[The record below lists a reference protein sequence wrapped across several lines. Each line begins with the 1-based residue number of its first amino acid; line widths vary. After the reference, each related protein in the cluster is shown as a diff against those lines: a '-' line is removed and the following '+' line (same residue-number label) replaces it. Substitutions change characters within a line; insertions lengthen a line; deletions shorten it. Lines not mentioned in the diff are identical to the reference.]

1 VALALCDWSRILVRN
16 HDEKIKDMGR
26 SVLPSTGR
34 VGARETR
41 RTIHK
46 RRRTRERVALAG
58 RPLSATPEIKDTYQ
72 AEIAQ
77 LVFDRRQMDKVAPL
91 IRWARAT
98 IAADP
103 VLRQATREEQ
113 VAYFARLM
121 PPTLIGRHA
130 VSHIAAGLEWR
141 GGAGF
146 LSRPANEPGAL
157 VAETERLVRQILD
170 AGLHGT
176 LNANLRT
183 AFDHQ
188 ADLDRRRRPLPRRL
202 LLGGHDVEAFARE
215 IASFPQARAAIAAVA
230 AMARRD

>member
-1 VALALCDWSRILVRN
+1 MALALCDWSRILVRN
-16 HDEKIKDMGR
+16 HDEKIKDMSR

-34 VGARETR
+34 IGVRETR
-41 RTIHK
+41 RAIHK
-46 RRRTRERVALAG
+46 RRRTRERAALAG
-58 RPLSATPEIKDTYQ
+58 RRLSAMPEIKDTHR

-91 IRWARAT
+91 VRWARAT

-121 PPTLIGRHA
+121 PRTLIGRHA
-130 VSHIAAGLEWR
+130 VNHIAAELEWR
-141 GGAGF
+141 CGAGF
-146 LSRPANEPGAL
+146 LSRPADEPGAP
-157 VAETERLVRQILD
+157 VAETERLVRQILA

-183 AFDHQ
+183 TFDHQ
-188 ADLDRRRRPLPRRL
+188 ADRDRQRRPLPRRL
-202 LLGGHDVEAFARE
+202 LLGGHDAEAFARE
-215 IASFPQARAAIAAVA
+215 IASFPQARAVIATVA
-230 AMARRD
+230 AMARRA